1 MNNIF
6 CIEKKQE
13 ERHWRMLRV
22 SHLESMK
29 QTWNNCKQ
37 RNKDIEVEQCLHDD
51 DMLASSESAKKDI
64 LKKDSKR
71 LLSVKSIQ
79 KVKTEKASVLVVW

>member
-22 SHLESMK
+22 SHFESMK

-37 RNKDIEVEQCLHDD
+37 RNKDIEVEHDD
-51 DMLASSESAKKDI
+51 DMLASSESAKIFWRRTLKDC
-64 LKKDSKR
+64 
-71 LLSVKSIQ
+71 
-79 KVKTEKASVLVVW
+79 SVLSQFKK

>member
-22 SHLESMK
+22 SHFESMK
-29 QTWNNCKQ
+29 QTCNNCKQ
-37 RNKDIEVEQCLHDD
+37 RNKDIEVEHDD
-51 DMLASSESAKKDI
+51 DMLVSSESAKKDI
-64 LKKDSKR
+64 LKDSKR

-79 KVKTEKASVLVVW
+79 KVKTEKALVLVVW